1 MPNTPSPNE
10 SLSNESMPTEQR
22 WSLDELCDHA
32 FDIFEELASD
42 NLSAADY
49 TDYQQHHLAV
59 GFVDLKTPD
68 DSWEDVYPIEL
79 DQELHVEAWVGL
91 SGTEGEPDKVLARL
105 LLNRDKD
112 ETECFAQWRGQN

>member
-1 MPNTPSPNE
+1 MNGSLPNE
-10 SLSNESMPTEQR
+10 NL

-42 NLSAADY
+42 NLTADDY
-49 TDYQQHHLAV
+49 TEYQQQHLTS

-68 DSWEDVYPIEL
+68 DSWEDLYPIEL
-79 DQELHVEAWVGL
+79 DPELHIEAWIGL
-91 SGTEGEPDKVLARL
+91 SGSEGEADKVLARL

-112 ETECFAQWRGQN
+112 ETECFAQWRGQ